1 MKPDFS
7 KYADGLVPVIIQDVT
22 TQTVLM
28 LGFMNEEAFT
38 KTQSEN
44 KVTFFS
50 RSKQRLI
57 RGFKAM
63 RSAPDAFGQLVALG
77 LTVLIIAQAFFNI
90 SVALSLVPAKGIP
103 LPFISAGG
111 SSLAISLFASGVL
124 LNISKHE
131 GS

>member
-1 MKPDFS
+1 
-7 KYADGLVPVIIQDVT
+7 
-22 TQTVLM
+22 
-28 LGFMNEEAFT
+28 
-38 KTQSEN
+38 
-44 KVTFFS
+44 
-50 RSKQRLI
+50 
-57 RGFKAM
+57 
-63 RSAPDAFGQLVALG
+63 
-77 LTVLIIAQAFFNI
+77 VLIIAQAFFNI